1 MLNLKWFKKGLT
13 LITIFAIGLPF
24 FNIMLSLFR
33 NGTYTFDLQT
43 LNNPMTYLFIEVANI
58 FNVSSGYVYDIVVY
72 VFSYILFINICLIVL
87 EVLMY
92 VLGFFRKFLEKGGKE
107 I

>member
-1 MLNLKWFKKGLT
+1 MLNLKWFKKGIT

-24 FNIMLSLFR
+24 FNILLSLFR
-33 NGTYTFDLQT
+33 TGTYTFDLQT
-43 LNNPMTYLFIEVANI
+43 LNNPLTYLFIETARI
-58 FNVSSGYVYDIVVY
+58 FNLTNGYVYDIVVY
-72 VFSYILFINICLIVL
+72 VFSYILFINICLLVL
-87 EVLMY
+87 ECLMF